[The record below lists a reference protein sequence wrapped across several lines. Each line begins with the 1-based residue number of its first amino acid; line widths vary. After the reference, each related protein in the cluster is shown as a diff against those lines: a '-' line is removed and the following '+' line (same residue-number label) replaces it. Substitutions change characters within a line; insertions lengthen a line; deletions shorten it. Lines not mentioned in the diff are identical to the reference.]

1 MHPLEIVCLPMLVDV
16 KWFSPD
22 LPMRRRCRNAIA
34 VLLGT
39 EAVQAC
45 QMLCVAVAGPSVA
58 ATQRTTGLKCLS
70 LNDNCF
76 LPAHS
81 LSPCASPVSD
91 EIAASVRLAQSYTLW
106 YLCHIV

>member
-39 EAVQAC
+39 D
-45 QMLCVAVAGPSVA
+45 S
-58 ATQRTTGLKCLS
+58 GLAKRHQTANPKYAHRPVYRNQTPRLMPNRRNPGVRRCGQ
-70 LNDNCF
+70 
-76 LPAHS
+76 LPGLV
-81 LSPCASPVSD
+81 LSPAGKTH
-91 EIAASVRLAQSYTLW
+91 AR
-106 YLCHIV
+106 